1 MGVAGLATLYAA
13 FTAICIPGPRLV
25 SYLDPKWAMV
35 IGGSTY
41 VLMIIANIPILLL
54 SGHEGAQYAIT
65 IPFYF
70 LVGVGAP
77 LLWTGQALY
86 LSRCAELHVR
96 DCGGDESDLKATL
109 SEFNA
114 TFFAMFQV
122 LIPPSVHPLH
132 HHHHQLHTP
141 YLARSLITLLPA
153 PPLPLCRP
161 TVLSVSSLCR
171 Y

>member
-1 MGVAGLATLYAA
+1 MAGLATLYAA

-35 IGGSTY
+35 LGGSAY
-41 VLMIIANIPILLL
+41 VFMIIANIPILLL
-54 SGHEGAQYAIT
+54 NGHEAAQYAIT

-96 DCGGDESDLKATL
+96 DLGGGKKEQMATL

-122 LIPPSVHPLH
+122 VRLPEITFSTRQPQHPLGY
-132 HHHHQLHTP
+132 TDIP
-141 YLARSLITLLPA
+141 
-153 PPLPLCRP
+153 
-161 TVLSVSSLCR
+161 
-171 Y
+171 